1 MKDSSSWWRNGII
14 YQIYPRSFKDTTQ
27 NGLGDLNGVAQ
38 KLDYLAE
45 LGIDAIWLS
54 PIYPSPDVDFGYDVA
69 DYFDIDPRFGTLSD
83 FDNLVTQAHQR
94 NIHIILDLVLNHT
107 SDQHPWFKEALKSKY
122 NPYHD
127 WYLWQDPSADG
138 GKPNNWYAVFGGP
151 AWEYVASLNQYY
163 YHMFCKE
170 QPDLNWRNPDVK
182 ETMLNVF
189 RFWLDRGVDGFRL
202 DVFNMYYKHE
212 NFLDNPRKPTGLRPF
227 DRQDHLYDV
236 SQEDMYPLISEI
248 REILD
253 SYENRYVVGET
264 FLADSEHASSYIG
277 PDLLHAG
284 FDYGFANS
292 KWQAN
297 QFSSAIEKWD
307 ALHPEPKWPNY
318 FLNNHDTPR
327 SATRFKSDEADNR
340 CKLLAAMHL
349 TLRGTPFLYYGEEI
363 GMRDIRLMPW
373 QVQDPV
379 GKRYWFAGQGR
390 DGCRSPMQW
399 DETEH
404 AGFSNAKPWL
414 PVHPNYKSRNVSKQL
429 KETGSLINFYKQLIN
444 VRRQFDALN
453 SGSIQ
458 LIPTGHSSILSYLR
472 VYENQAIFVILNFN
486 KDPVIFKLPE
496 TLPKRHWKILFAQ
509 GLALDSEFADSEL
522 KLQGYETLL
531 LIGL

>member
-1 MKDSSSWWRNGII
+1 MKDSLSWWRNGII

-107 SDQHPWFKEALKSKY
+107 SDQHQWFKEALKSKD

-127 WYLWQDPSADG
+127 WYLWQDPSAAG
-138 GKPNNWYAVFGGP
+138 GSPNNWYAHFGGP
-151 AWEYVASLNQYY
+151 AWEYVPSLNQYY

-170 QPDLNWRNPDVK
+170 QPDLNWRNPEVK

-189 RFWLDRGVDGFRL
+189 RFWLDREVDGFRL

-212 NFLDNPRKPTGLRPF
+212 NFPDNPRKPIGRRPF

-236 SQEDMYPLISEI
+236 SQEEMFPLLREI

-292 KWQAN
+292 KWQAS
-297 QFSSAIEKWD
+297 QFSSAIETWD
-307 ALHPEPKWPNY
+307 SLHPEPKWPNY

-363 GMRDIRLMPW
+363 GMRDIRLKPW
-373 QVQDPV
+373 EIQDPV

-399 DETEH
+399 NDSVH
-404 AGFSNAKPWL
+404 AGFSKVKPWL
-414 PVHPNYKSRNVSKQL
+414 PVHPNYVSRNVSTQEKDP
-429 KETGSLINFYKQLIN
+429 GSLLNFYKEIIAL
-444 VRRQFDALN
+444 RKQFDALN
-453 SGSIQ
+453 SGTIK
-458 LIPTGHSSILSYLR
+458 LIPSNDQFILSYLR
-472 VYENQAIFVILNFN
+472 IYKNQTIFVILNFN
-486 KDPVIFKLPE
+486 KRKVTYNLSGALLE
-496 TLPKRHWKILFAQ
+496 TQWKVLFSQ
-509 GLALDSEFADSEL
+509 HLERDSDINNSAVD
-522 KLQGYETLL
+522 LQSYETLL
-531 LIGL
+531 LIGH